1 MLSHKPLCSHRQVWE
16 HTLPHSHIL
25 MDLSLSAEPQRDH
38 IAPKDLWWGGYEEG
52 NVGDEMW
59 DHGEEDR
66 HLGRSQKW
74 QAHQIGAMI

>member
-1 MLSHKPLCSHRQVWE
+1 MLPQADVGT

-25 MDLSLSAEPQRDH
+25 MDLSPSAEPQRDH
-38 IAPKDLWWGGYEEG
+38 IASKDVWWWWGYEEG

-74 QAHQIGAMI
+74 QAHQISAMI